1 MNQIILEY
9 LGILD
14 TLFTGKVVKRFT
26 ETTSTNEMA
35 ADALKNG
42 KVIEGSVFRADNQT
56 AGKGQRGR
64 VWESSH
70 GQNILASYV
79 FYPHFLGTDE
89 QFNLIKAI
97 SLAVKD
103 LLDKYLIDKATIKWP
118 NDIYINDSKI
128 TGILVES
135 AMKGN
140 FMSSSIIGIG
150 LNVNQRKFGD
160 LVNATS
166 VVLETGKGCD
176 VDMFFNELSYH
187 LEKRYL
193 QLKRDKNAADK
204 EYAKA
209 LYRLNQKSLY
219 WINNKKVELA
229 LVGVDELGQLLL
241 EDKHGNQNAFAMH
254 EVKMIV

>member
-1 MNQIILEY
+1 M
-9 LGILD
+9 
-14 TLFTGKVVKRFT
+14 KRFA
-26 ETTSTNEMA
+26 ETISTNELA

-42 KVIEGSVFRADNQT
+42 KVIEGSAFRADYQN

-64 VWESSH
+64 VWESSP

-79 FYPHFLGTDE
+79 FYPHFLRAEE

-128 TGILVES
+128 AGVLVES
-135 AMKGN
+135 VMKGN

-150 LNVNQRKFGD
+150 LNINQRKFGD
-160 LVNATS
+160 LTNATS
-166 VVLETGKGCD
+166 VVLETGRGCN
-176 VDMFFNELSYH
+176 VDMFFGELNYH

-193 QLKRDKNAADK
+193 QLKQNKNAANK
-204 EYAKA
+204 EYAAA
-209 LYRLNQKSLY
+209 LYRLHKKSNY
-219 WINNKKVELA
+219 WINNKQVELT
-229 LVGVDELGQLLL
+229 LVGVDDLGQLIL
-241 EDKHGNQNAFAMH
+241 EDKYGNQSTFSLH